1 MGTAVA
7 LFATLQGS
15 PVLAAAGQL
24 QGSCQA
30 AAVHA
35 LAEEEDKPGSR
46 QGVVVGIQDKPGSR
60 QGVATGMPGT
70 LAAPDDTSAASR
82 TPAASSPSP
91 RQRRTAPHAAAR

>member
-1 MGTAVA
+1 MA

-15 PVLAAAGQL
+15 PVREAAGQL

-30 AAVHA
+30 AAVHT

-46 QGVVVGIQDKPGSR
+46 QGMVVDIQDKPGSR
-60 QGVATGMPGT
+60 QGVAAGMLGMPGT
-70 LAAPDDTSAASR
+70 LAAPADASAASH